1 MTSGAD
7 GGMGVEANPSE
18 LVFTTMTDANGVE
31 TVTLGPDTQIV
42 TTVDGRQLA
51 VRNGIIQ
58 GEVQLAPADGQH
70 PQQQQLQHHQLEGI
84 DSAAAAAMVQS
95 GILTTNEEGI
105 PVVVSAAA
113 DSHAAAAAESAPQQS
128 VAQ

>member
-1 MTSGAD
+1 MA
-7 GGMGVEANPSE
+7 VEANPSE

-58 GEVQLAPADGQH
+58 GEVQLAPADGQTQH
-70 PQQQQLQHHQLEGI
+70 LQHHQLEGM
-84 DSAAAAAMVQS
+84 DGAAAAAMVQS
-95 GILTTNEEGI
+95 GILTTNEEGM

-113 DSHAAAAAESAPQQS
+113 EAAAEAAPAQS